1 MTDAPQPE
9 IIAYKGFNLDL
20 SCRGHKFEIGKTY
33 EMDGPIKACA
43 RGFHACEHPLNVF
56 DYYPPAGSRFAEV
69 RLSGEISR
77 KGDDTKVA
85 AARISI
91 TAELGIAELVDR
103 AVKWVFARSNPD
115 GEAATGYQG
124 AASATGDRGAASATG
139 YQGAASATGNHGAAS
154 ATGNQG
160 AASATGYQGAAS
172 ATGYQGAA
180 SATGYQGAASAT
192 GNQGA
197 ASATGYQGAA
207 SATGDQ
213 GAASAT
219 GDRGAAMAAGRLG
232 KASGKAGN
240 ALFLVSRDKDWNI
253 VHAWAGI
260 VGRDGID
267 PDVWYRLDAD
277 GRPQPVTND
286 E

>member
-139 YQGAASATGNHGAAS
+139 YQGAASATG
-154 ATGNQG
+154 
-160 AASATGYQGAAS
+160 
-172 ATGYQGAA
+172 
-180 SATGYQGAASAT
+180 YQGAASAT